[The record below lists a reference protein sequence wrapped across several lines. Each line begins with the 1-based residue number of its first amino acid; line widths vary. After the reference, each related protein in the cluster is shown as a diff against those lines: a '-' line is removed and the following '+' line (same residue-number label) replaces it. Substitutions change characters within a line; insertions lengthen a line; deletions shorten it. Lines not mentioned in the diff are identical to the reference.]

1 MRLHQRLAHMR
12 INQITRFN
20 LLMMVLL
27 GFMHSSFAAVYV
39 QDFSPQGQ
47 VKTTNQVTATFSEDM
62 VKLGAT
68 DSASPFAVNC
78 PVKGTGRWTDT
89 KTWRYQ
95 LKRDL
100 QSGER
105 CTFALKTQLKSLK
118 QSSFN
123 VENGNIPRYE
133 VFTAGPWIA
142 RIEPYENSSI
152 EENQH
157 FFIESS
163 AKVKSESVVKHAW
176 CEVEGVGER
185 IPVKLLT
192 AAEVQKAAAK
202 LPEINAQ
209 SLGLYCQQ
217 KLPAGAKVKLVW
229 GVGIESELGGKTL
242 QDEERVYKV
251 RLPFRAELTCER
263 EKPNAPCS
271 ALSDIKLL
279 FSDQISIE
287 LAEKI
292 QLVNQKPSNN
302 QKVQYPRDVSPQR
315 KKALIAQNAKQ
326 YYLKNALINQNHLD
340 TIIFKGPFSPNTTF
354 NIQLPGNFT
363 DLSGRVLSNAN
374 SFPLKTKVGALP
386 PLAKF
391 SADFGILELK
401 EGGVLP
407 VTLRN
412 VESKVAMRVLSTTK
426 PAEMLEIEEELTQF
440 ERQYKEITPNKAKL
454 TQRSVEGYEN
464 EDYQPQDFKPRLD
477 YLYPRE
483 LSFLKDKP
491 ASDLPKLSPKQAFEV
506 IGIPLQKPG
515 FYVVEIESKLLGT
528 ALLSESKP
536 LYVRTRALVTDMEVH
551 FKKGGEN
558 SLVWVTSLSTGKPV
572 TQADVTLYDCN
583 NAPIWQAKTDAQ
595 GIAQYDQ
602 ELPEMRNCN
611 SRYSYVATATKGN
624 DFSFVRSD
632 WQSGIEAWRFNV
644 DTYSQLDSPKIHTI
658 IDRSLLRAGET
669 ISMKHIA
676 RVPNYKGYAYPN
688 NQNLKQDLPDHITIE
703 LVGGEFTLDIPVEW
717 DARGV
722 ATSTWKIPQ
731 DANIGSYHIKVGSS
745 WRETAQFK
753 VSEFRLPAFKGSIS
767 ATQSNLVVNHKSTAK
782 IPFNLSLAYL
792 NGGGASGQKVS
803 VSALLTQ
810 AYPRFSNYSEF
821 SFSEQEPQSLNV
833 LLADKTPVT
842 LDKHGIGSV
851 DIPIKAA
858 SQPAH
863 LATEMTFTD
872 PNGEI
877 QTIHGSAEVWPAN
890 VVVGL
895 QVKDWAGLQG
905 KHKIQAVV
913 LNTQGQPQANVQ
925 VKIDG
930 TRHWEYVHRKRV
942 IGGFYSY
949 ETDRN
954 KEPLGKLCEGK
965 TNAKGF
971 FNCEITVKDS
981 GNIQLVASVND
992 DHGGI
997 SLAGSGFYSSE
1008 SGDIWFGQTDE
1019 DRMEVVPEKREYQPG
1034 EKARFQVHSPFYTAT
1049 ALIAVERE
1057 GILKTYVQALQR
1069 KDATI
1074 EIPIAENWG
1083 PNVFVSV
1090 LAVRGRLTDVPWYSF
1105 FQWGWRNPSNW
1116 YNIYKEG
1123 VPAPTAM
1130 VDLARPSFKF
1140 GLSKIAVGTSGFK
1153 LKVAVSSDKK
1163 SYQPRDKAKVTI
1175 QVNLPNGKPAPA
1187 GSEVALAA
1195 VDKALL
1201 ELNSNP
1207 TWALLEDMQQQRAYL
1222 METASAQMQVVGKRH
1237 FGKKALPAGGG
1248 GGADLKARELFDTLL
1263 YWNPRVKL
1271 DKNGSA
1277 TVIMPLNDSLTAFKL
1292 VAIADV
1298 NADLFGTGEAEISAT
1313 QDLQI
1318 TSGLPPMVREG
1329 DVYRAMLMLRNTTES
1344 KMQLRVH
1351 GKAGTQDLA
1360 SQSIQL
1366 APGEAKE
1373 LAWQLRVTD
1382 DASDLYIAG
1391 MPWQIEAVNSAGL
1404 NGKAKVQDRL
1414 RFTQKVL
1421 PKVPA
1426 TVQQA
1431 NFMQLTQDYSVE
1443 TGLPEGAIAGKG
1455 GLTVQLTA
1463 KLADQTGGIERYFKE
1478 YPYSCLE
1485 QKTSIATGLQDK
1497 ARWAD
1502 IVANLSSY
1510 QDSQGF
1516 LQYFPG
1522 MTNGSEMLTAYV
1534 LTMAYENE
1542 VKLPAEVGNKMQ
1554 QALLDFVEGRSQPAG
1569 TWYWGSNQYLIER
1582 RLHALAALSYTG
1594 NIDTRVLTAFDFK
1607 PIQMPTTT
1615 LIDWLAIYTH
1625 LPKADNRDERM
1636 QQIERELRNRLQNVG
1651 GRLVFTTEDN
1661 DVWWWAMVDGEVN
1674 ATRLVSLLMQN
1685 PAWQK
1690 DMPALLRGAILR
1702 QNKGR
1707 WQTTTSN
1714 AWGRLALQKF
1724 GLAFEREAV
1733 TGMTT
1738 AALDDNKQTFDWA
1751 THTVTKQ
1758 LKPSADN
1765 APVIKAKEAVAA
1777 SLYFPWATQI
1787 KSQQFSL
1794 QHAGTGQPWVNSLV
1808 TAAIPAKSL
1817 ENGYKITRLI
1827 TPIEQKVAGK
1837 WSRGD
1842 LLRVRLDIDSSQA
1855 MSWVALSDP
1864 IPAGAS
1870 VLGNTARDSVI
1881 AQSNENT
1888 YDGKNMAY
1896 PNYTERGLSFFRAY
1910 YEYAPKGHF
1919 WVEYTIRLNNPGT
1932 FNLPPTRIEA
1942 MYAPELF
1949 GQLPNAQLTV
1959 QSAP

>member
-1 MRLHQRLAHMR
+1 MIIKKITQFSLLIIIWFSPINSSLA
-12 INQITRFN
+12 N
-20 LLMMVLL
+20 
-27 GFMHSSFAAVYV
+27 VYV

-47 VKTTNQVTATFSEDM
+47 VKATDQATVVFSEEM
-62 VKLGAT
+62 VKLGDT
-68 DSASPFAVNC
+68 DAPAPFNVEC
-78 PVKGTGRWTDT
+78 SIKGKGRWTDT
-89 KTWRYQ
+89 KTWQYR
-95 LKRDL
+95 LNRDL
-100 QSGER
+100 KSGER
-105 CTFALKTQLKSLK
+105 CIFTLKNRVKSLN
-118 QSSFN
+118 QQAFQVVN
-123 VENGNIPRYE
+123 NQLPHYE
-133 VFTAGPWIA
+133 IFTAGPWIA
-142 RIEPYENSSI
+142 HIEPYENSSI
-152 EENQH
+152 EENQT
-157 FFIESS
+157 FLISTS
-163 AKVKSESVVKHAW
+163 APVKAASVLKNAW

-192 AAEVQKAAAK
+192 PEQLKELVKK
-202 LPEINAQ
+202 LTEANRK
-209 SLGLYCQQ
+209 SVGLYCQQ

-229 GVGIESELGGKTL
+229 GTGIESELGGKTL

-271 ALSDIKLL
+271 ALSDIRLL

-287 LAEKI
+287 LAEQIK
-292 QLVNQKPSNN
+292 LVNQQSI
-302 QKVQYPRDVSPQR
+302 QYPRDVSPQR
-315 KKALIAQNAKQ
+315 KKVLIAQNAKQ

-340 TIIFKGPFSPNTTF
+340 TIIFKGPFNPNTTF
-354 NIQLPGNFT
+354 NIQLPNNFT

-426 PAEMLEIEEELTQF
+426 PAEMLEIEDELKLF
-440 ERQYKEITPNKAKL
+440 EQQYKEIVPNKAKL
-454 TQRSVEGYEN
+454 TQRSVEGYEE
-464 EDYQPQDFKPRLD
+464 EDYQTKVD

-491 ASDLPKLSPKQAFEV
+491 ATDLPKLSPKQAFEV

-536 LYVRTRALVTDMEVH
+536 LYVRTRALVTDMAVH

-572 TQADVTLYDCN
+572 SAADVTLYDCN
-583 NAPIWQAKTDAQ
+583 NAPIWQAKTNEQ
-595 GIAQYDQ
+595 GIAFYEQ
-602 ELPEMRNCN
+602 ELPEMRNCS

-632 WQSGIEAWRFNV
+632 WQNGIEAWRFNV

-676 RVPNYKGYAYPN
+676 RVPNYKGYAYPTA
-688 NQNLKQDLPDHITIE
+688 QNLKQALPDHITVE

-753 VSEFRLPAFKGSIS
+753 VSEFRLPAFKGSV
-767 ATQSNLVVNHKSTAK
+767 APAKNNMVLNHENAAK
-782 IPFNLSLAYL
+782 IPVNLSLAYL
-792 NGGGASGQKVS
+792 NGGGASGQKVT

-810 AYPRFSNYSEF
+810 AYPRFENYSEF

-851 DIPIKAA
+851 DIPIKAV

-863 LATEMTFTD
+863 MATEMTFTD

-877 QTIHGSAEVWPAN
+877 QTIHGSAEIWPAN

-895 QVKDWAGLQG
+895 QVKDWAGLTG

-913 LNTQGQPQANVQ
+913 LNTQGQAQANMQ

-949 ETDRN
+949 ETDYN

-965 TNAKGF
+965 TNAQGF
-971 FNCEITVKDS
+971 FNCEVTVKDS
-981 GNIQLVASVND
+981 GNIQLLASVKD
-992 DHGGI
+992 SQGGI

-1034 EKARFQVHSPFYTAT
+1034 EKARFQVHSPFYNAT

-1057 GILKTYVQALQR
+1057 GILKTFVQPLQR

-1074 EIPIAENWG
+1074 EIPIVENWG

-1090 LAVRGRLTDVPWYSF
+1090 LVVRGRLTDVPWYSF

-1163 SYQPRDKAKVTI
+1163 TYQPRDKAKVTI
-1175 QVNLPNGKPAPA
+1175 KVTLPNGKPVPA
-1187 GSEVALAA
+1187 GSEVVLAA

-1207 TWALLEDMQQQRAYL
+1207 SWNLLEDMQQQRAYL

-1271 DKNGSA
+1271 DKSGSA
-1277 TVIMPLNDSLTAFKL
+1277 TVTVPLNDSLTAFKL

-1329 DVYRAMLMLRNTTES
+1329 DTYRAMLMLRNTTES
-1344 KMQLRVH
+1344 KMELRVH

-1366 APGEAKE
+1366 AAGEAKE

-1382 DASDLYIAG
+1382 DASDLYMAG
-1391 MPWQIEAVNSAGL
+1391 MPWQIEAVDSKN
-1404 NGKAKVQDRL
+1404 KVQDRL
-1414 RFTQKVL
+1414 RFTQKIL
-1421 PKVPA
+1421 PKIPA

-1431 NFMQLTQDYSVE
+1431 NFMQLTQDYTVE

-1463 KLADQTGGIERYFKE
+1463 KLADQTAGIERYFKE

-1516 LQYFPG
+1516 LEYFPG
-1522 MTNGSEMLTAYV
+1522 MTNGSEILTAYV
-1534 LTMAYENE
+1534 LTMAYENDI
-1542 VKLPAEVGNKMQ
+1542 KLPIEVENKMQ
-1554 QALLDFVEGRSQPAG
+1554 QALLDFVEGRIQPTGA
-1569 TWYWGSNQYLIER
+1569 WYWGSNQYLTER

-1594 NIDTRVLTAFDFK
+1594 NVDTRVLTAFDFK

-1625 LPKADNRDERM
+1625 LPKADNHDERM

-1674 ATRLVSLLMQN
+1674 ATRLVSLLMKN
-1685 PAWQK
+1685 PAWQA
-1690 DMPALLRGAILR
+1690 DMPVLLRGAILR

-1733 TGMTT
+1733 TGITT
-1738 AALDDNKQTFDWA
+1738 ATLDANKQELDWA
-1751 THTVTKQ
+1751 SNIVTKQ
-1758 LKPSADN
+1758 PKPSVNN
-1765 APVIKAKEAVAA
+1765 APAIKTKEAVAA
-1777 SLYFPWATQI
+1777 SLYFPWSRESKT
-1787 KSQQFSL
+1787 QQFSL
-1794 QHAGTGQPWVNSLV
+1794 KHVGTGKPWVNSLV
-1808 TAAIPAKSL
+1808 TAALPAKSL

-1842 LLRVRLDIDSSQA
+1842 LLRVRLGIDSSQA

-1870 VLGNTARDSVI
+1870 ILGNTARDSVI
-1881 AQSNENT
+1881 AQTNENA

-1919 WVEYTIRLNNPGT
+1919 WVEYTVRLNNPGT

-1949 GQLPNAQLTV
+1949 GQLPNAQLMV

>member
-1 MRLHQRLAHMR
+1 MMIKKITQFSLLIVIWFSPINSSLA
-12 INQITRFN
+12 NVN
-20 LLMMVLL
+20 
-27 GFMHSSFAAVYV
+27 V

-47 VKTTNQVTATFSEDM
+47 VKTTDQATAVFSEDM
-62 VKLGAT
+62 VKLGDT
-68 DSASPFAVNC
+68 DAPAPFNVEC
-78 PVKGTGRWTDT
+78 SIKGKGRWTDT
-89 KTWRYQ
+89 KTWQYR
-95 LKRDL
+95 LNRDL
-100 QSGER
+100 ESGER
-105 CTFALKTQLKSLK
+105 CIFTLKNRVKSLN
-118 QSSFN
+118 QEAFQVVN
-123 VENGNIPRYE
+123 NQLPRYE
-133 VFTAGPWIA
+133 IFTAGPWVA
-142 RIEPYENSSI
+142 HIEPYENSSI
-152 EENQH
+152 EENQT
-157 FFIESS
+157 FFISTS
-163 AKVKSESVVKHAW
+163 APVKAASVLKNAW

-185 IPVKLLT
+185 IPVQLLT
-192 AAEVQKAAAK
+192 AQQLKELAK
-202 LPEINAQ
+202 KLTEANRK
-209 SLGLYCQQ
+209 SVGLYCQQ

-229 GVGIESELGGKTL
+229 GTGIESELGGKTL
-242 QDEERVYKV
+242 QDEEKEFKV

-287 LAEKI
+287 LAEQIK
-292 QLVNQKPSNN
+292 LVNQQSI
-302 QKVQYPRDVSPQR
+302 QYPRDVSPQR

-340 TIIFKGPFSPNTTF
+340 TIIFKGPFNPNTTF
-354 NIQLPGNFT
+354 NIQLPKNFT
-363 DLSGRVLSNAN
+363 DLSGRKLSNAN

-412 VESKVAMRVLSTTK
+412 VESKVAMRVLSTNR
-426 PAEMLEIEEELTQF
+426 PAEMLEIEDELRLF
-440 ERQYKEITPNKAKL
+440 EQQYKEITPNKAKL
-454 TQRSVEGYEN
+454 TQRGVDGDEY
-464 EDYQPQDFKPRLD
+464 EDYQPRRD

-483 LSFLKDKP
+483 LSFLEEKP

-528 ALLSESKP
+528 ALLSESKN
-536 LYVRTRALVTDMEVH
+536 LYVRTRALVTDMAVH

-572 TQADVTLYDCN
+572 SNADVTLYDCN
-583 NAPIWQAKTDAQ
+583 NAPIWQAKTNAQ
-595 GIAQYDQ
+595 GIALYEQ
-602 ELPEMRNCN
+602 ELPEMRNCS

-632 WQSGIEAWRFNV
+632 WQNGIEAWRFNV
-644 DTYSQLDSPKIHTI
+644 DTYSQIDSPKIHTI
-658 IDRSLLRAGET
+658 LDRSLLRAGET
-669 ISMKHIA
+669 VSMKHIA

-688 NQNLKQDLPDHITIE
+688 TQNLKQALPDHITVE

-745 WRETAQFK
+745 WRQTAQFK
-753 VSEFRLPAFKGSIS
+753 VSEFRLPAFKGSVS
-767 ATQSNLVVNHKSTAK
+767 PAKNNMVLNHKNAAK
-782 IPFNLSLAYL
+782 IPVNLSLSYL

-810 AYPRFSNYSEF
+810 EYPRFENYSEF

-851 DIPIKAA
+851 DIPLKAVN
-858 SQPAH
+858 QPAH
-863 LATEMTFTD
+863 VATEMTFTD

-877 QTIHGSAEVWPAN
+877 QTIHGSADIWPAN

-895 QVKDWAGLQG
+895 QVKDWAGLTG

-949 ETDRN
+949 ETDNN

-965 TNAKGF
+965 TNAQGF
-971 FNCEITVKDS
+971 FNCEVTVKDS
-981 GNIQLVASVND
+981 GNIQLVASVKD
-992 DHGGI
+992 SQGGI

-1034 EKARFQVHSPFYTAT
+1034 EKARFQVHSPFYNAT

-1057 GILKTYVQALQR
+1057 GILKTYVQPLQR

-1074 EIPIAENWG
+1074 EIPIADNWG

-1090 LAVRGRLTDVPWYSF
+1090 LAVRGRLIDVPWYSF

-1153 LKVAVSSDKK
+1153 LKVAVTSDKK
-1163 SYQPRDKAKVTI
+1163 TYQPREKAKVTI
-1175 QVNLPNGKPAPA
+1175 KVSLPNGKPAPA
-1187 GSEVALAA
+1187 GSEIVLAA

-1207 TWALLEDMQQQRAYL
+1207 SWNLLEDMQQQRAYL

-1277 TVIMPLNDSLTAFKL
+1277 TVTVPLNDSLTAFKL

-1318 TSGLPPMVREG
+1318 NSGLPPMVREG
-1329 DVYRAMLMLRNTTES
+1329 DTYRAMLMLRNTTES

-1366 APGEAKE
+1366 AAGEAKE
-1373 LAWQLRVTD
+1373 LAWQLRVTE
-1382 DASDLYIAG
+1382 DASNTYLAG
-1391 MPWQIEAVNSAGL
+1391 MPWQIEAVDSKN
-1404 NGKAKVQDRL
+1404 KVQDRL
-1414 RFTQKVL
+1414 RFTQKIL
-1421 PKVPA
+1421 PKIPA

-1431 NFMQLTQDYSVE
+1431 NFMQLTQDYTVE
-1443 TGLPEGAIAGKG
+1443 TGLPDGAIAGKG

-1463 KLADQTGGIERYFKE
+1463 KLADQTAGIERYFKE

-1522 MTNGSEMLTAYV
+1522 MTNGSEILTAYV
-1534 LTMAYENE
+1534 LTMAYENAI
-1542 VKLPAEVGNKMQ
+1542 KLPIEVENKMQ
-1554 QALLDFVEGRSQPAG
+1554 QALLDFVEGRIQPAG
-1569 TWYWGSNQYLIER
+1569 TWYWGSNQYLTER

-1594 NIDTRVLTAFDFK
+1594 NVDARVLSAFEFK

-1625 LPKADNRDERM
+1625 LPKADNHDARM

-1651 GRLVFTTEDN
+1651 GRLLFTTEDN
-1661 DVWWWAMVDGEVN
+1661 DTWWWAMVDGEVN

-1702 QNKGR
+1702 QSKGH

-1724 GLAFEREAV
+1724 GLAFERETV
-1733 TGMTT
+1733 TGITT
-1738 AALDDNKQTFDWA
+1738 ASLDANKQELDWA
-1751 THTVTKQ
+1751 TNVVTKQ
-1758 LKPSADN
+1758 PKPSANN

-1777 SLYFPWATQI
+1777 SLYFPWSRESKT
-1787 KSQQFSL
+1787 QQFSL
-1794 QHAGTGQPWVNSLV
+1794 KHVGTGKPWVNSLV

-1817 ENGYKITRLI
+1817 ENGYKITRLV

-1837 WSRGD
+1837 LSRGD
-1842 LLRVRLDIDSSQA
+1842 LLRVRLDIDSNQA

-1870 VLGNTARDSVI
+1870 ILGNTARDSAI
-1881 AQSNENT
+1881 AQTGENE

-1919 WVEYTIRLNNPGT
+1919 WIEYTIRLNNTGA

-1959 QSAP
+1959 LPAP

>member
-1 MRLHQRLAHMR
+1 MIIKKITQFSLLIIIWFSPINSSLA
-12 INQITRFN
+12 T
-20 LLMMVLL
+20 
-27 GFMHSSFAAVYV
+27 VYV

-47 VKTTNQVTATFSEDM
+47 VKTTDQATVVFSEEM
-62 VKLGAT
+62 VKLGDT
-68 DSASPFAVNC
+68 DAPAPFNVEC
-78 PVKGTGRWTDT
+78 SIKGKGRWTDT
-89 KTWRYQ
+89 KTWQYR
-95 LKRDL
+95 LNRDL
-100 QSGER
+100 ESGER
-105 CTFALKTQLKSLK
+105 CIFTLKNRVKSLN
-118 QSSFN
+118 QQAFQVVN
-123 VENGNIPRYE
+123 NQLPHYE
-133 VFTAGPWIA
+133 IFTAGPWIA
-142 RIEPYENSSI
+142 HIEPYENSSI
-152 EENQH
+152 EENQT
-157 FFIESS
+157 FLIGTS
-163 AKVKSESVVKHAW
+163 APVKAASVLKNAW

-192 AAEVQKAAAK
+192 PEQLKELAK
-202 LPEINAQ
+202 KLTEANRK
-209 SLGLYCQQ
+209 SVGLYCQQ

-229 GVGIESELGGKTL
+229 GTGIESELGGKTL
-242 QDEERVYKV
+242 QDEEKVYKV

-287 LAEKI
+287 LAEQIK
-292 QLVNQKPSNN
+292 LVNQQSI
-302 QKVQYPRDVSPQR
+302 QYPRDVSPQR
-315 KKALIAQNAKQ
+315 KKVLIAQNAKQ

-340 TIIFKGPFSPNTTF
+340 TIIFKGPFNPNTTF
-354 NIQLPGNFT
+354 NIQLPNNFT

-426 PAEMLEIEEELTQF
+426 PAEMLEIEDELKLF
-440 ERQYKEITPNKAKL
+440 EQQYKEIVPNKAKL
-454 TQRSVEGYEN
+454 TQRSVEGYEE
-464 EDYQPQDFKPRLD
+464 EDYQTKVD

-491 ASDLPKLSPKQAFEV
+491 ATDLPKLSPKQAFEV

-536 LYVRTRALVTDMEVH
+536 LYVRTRALVTDMAVH

-572 TQADVTLYDCN
+572 SAADVTLYDCN
-583 NAPIWQAKTDAQ
+583 NAPIWQAKTNEQ
-595 GIAQYDQ
+595 GIAFYEQ
-602 ELPEMRNCN
+602 ELPEMRNCS

-632 WQSGIEAWRFNV
+632 WQNGIEAWRFNV

-676 RVPNYKGYAYPN
+676 RVPNYKGYAYPTA
-688 NQNLKQDLPDHITIE
+688 QNLKQALPDHITVE

-753 VSEFRLPAFKGSIS
+753 VSEFRLPAFKGSV
-767 ATQSNLVVNHKSTAK
+767 APAKNNMVLNHENAAK
-782 IPFNLSLAYL
+782 IPVNLSLAYL

-810 AYPRFSNYSEF
+810 AYPRFENYSEF

-851 DIPIKAA
+851 DIPIKAV

-863 LATEMTFTD
+863 MATEMTFTD

-877 QTIHGSAEVWPAN
+877 QTIHGSAEIWPAN

-895 QVKDWAGLQG
+895 QVKDWAGLTG

-913 LNTQGQPQANVQ
+913 LNTQGQAQANMQ

-949 ETDRN
+949 ETDYN

-965 TNAKGF
+965 TNAQGF
-971 FNCEITVKDS
+971 FNCEVTVKDS
-981 GNIQLVASVND
+981 GNIQLLASVKD
-992 DHGGI
+992 SQGGI

-1034 EKARFQVHSPFYTAT
+1034 EKARFQVHSPFYNAT

-1057 GILKTYVQALQR
+1057 GILKTFVQPLQR

-1074 EIPIAENWG
+1074 EIPIVENWG

-1090 LAVRGRLTDVPWYSF
+1090 LVVRGRLTDVPWYSF

-1163 SYQPRDKAKVTI
+1163 TYQPRDKAKVTI
-1175 QVNLPNGKPAPA
+1175 KVTLPNGKPVPA
-1187 GSEVALAA
+1187 GSEVVLAA

-1207 TWALLEDMQQQRAYL
+1207 SWNLLEDMQQQRAYL

-1271 DKNGSA
+1271 DKSGSA
-1277 TVIMPLNDSLTAFKL
+1277 TVTVPLNDSLTAFKL

-1329 DVYRAMLMLRNTTES
+1329 DTYRAMLMLRNTTES
-1344 KMQLRVH
+1344 KMELRVH

-1366 APGEAKE
+1366 AAGEAKE

-1382 DASDLYIAG
+1382 DASDLYMAG
-1391 MPWQIEAVNSAGL
+1391 MPWQIEAVDSKN
-1404 NGKAKVQDRL
+1404 KVQDRL

-1421 PKVPA
+1421 PKIPA

-1431 NFMQLTQDYSVE
+1431 NFMQLTQDYTVE

-1463 KLADQTGGIERYFKE
+1463 KLADQTAGIERYFKE

-1510 QDSQGF
+1510 QDNQGF
-1516 LQYFPG
+1516 LEYFPG
-1522 MTNGSEMLTAYV
+1522 MTNGSEILTAYV
-1534 LTMAYENE
+1534 LTMAYENDI
-1542 VKLPAEVGNKMQ
+1542 KLPIEVENKMQ
-1554 QALLDFVEGRSQPAG
+1554 QALLDFVEGRIQPAG
-1569 TWYWGSNQYLIER
+1569 TWYWGSNQYLTER

-1594 NIDTRVLTAFDFK
+1594 NVDTRVLSAFDFK

-1625 LPKADNRDERM
+1625 LPKADNHDERM

-1674 ATRLVSLLMQN
+1674 ATRLVSLLMKN
-1685 PAWQK
+1685 PAWQA

-1724 GLAFEREAV
+1724 GLVFEREAV
-1733 TGMTT
+1733 TGITT
-1738 AALDDNKQTFDWA
+1738 ATLDANKQELDWA
-1751 THTVTKQ
+1751 SNIVTKQ
-1758 LKPSADN
+1758 PKPSVN
-1765 APVIKAKEAVAA
+1765 NTPVIKAKEAVAA
-1777 SLYFPWATQI
+1777 SLYFPWSRES
-1787 KSQQFSL
+1787 KPQQFSL
-1794 QHAGTGQPWVNSLV
+1794 KHVGTGKPWVNSLV
-1808 TAAIPAKSL
+1808 TAAIPAKSI

-1855 MSWVALSDP
+1855 MNWVALSDP

-1870 VLGNTARDSVI
+1870 ILGNTARDSVI
-1881 AQSNENT
+1881 AQTNENA

-1949 GQLPNAQLTV
+1949 GQLPNAQLMV

>member
-1 MRLHQRLAHMR
+1 MRT
-12 INQITRFN
+12 NQMIRFN
-20 LLMMVLL
+20 LLITFILL
-27 GFMHSSFAAVYV
+27 TFLNSSHAAVYI

-62 VKLGAT
+62 VKLGDTDAAT
-68 DSASPFAVNC
+68 PFTIDC

-95 LKRDL
+95 LKRNM

-105 CTFALKTQLKSLK
+105 CTFVLKAKLKSLQ
-118 QSSFN
+118 QSAIESHSR
-123 VENGNIPRYE
+123 PYE

-142 RIEPYENSSI
+142 YIQPDENSSI

-157 FFIESS
+157 FFVVTS
-163 AKVKSESVVKHAW
+163 AKVKPESVLKYAW

-192 AAEVQKAAAK
+192 PAEVQKIATKVA
-202 LPEINAQ
+202 EINVK
-209 SLGLYCQQ
+209 SVGLYCQK
-217 KLPAGAKVKLVW
+217 KLPAGAKMKLVW
-229 GVGIESELGGKTL
+229 GAGIESELGGKTL
-242 QDEERVYKV
+242 QDEEKVFKV

-292 QLVNQKPSNN
+292 QLVSQKLSNN

-340 TIIFKGPFSPNTTF
+340 TIIFKGPFSPDTTF
-354 NIQLPGNFT
+354 NIQLPNNFT

-412 VESKVAMRVLSTTK
+412 VESKIAMRVLSTSK
-426 PAEMLEIEEELTQF
+426 PAEMLQIEDALTQF
-440 ERQYKEITPNKAKL
+440 ERQYRDIAAPNKPKL
-454 TQRSVEGYEN
+454 SQRGVDGDEY
-464 EDYQPQDFKPRLD
+464 EDYEPRRD

-483 LSFLKDKP
+483 LSFLKDKT

-506 IGIPLQKPG
+506 MGIPLQKPG
-515 FYVVEIESKLLGT
+515 FYVVEIESKLLGS

-536 LYVRTRALVTDMEVH
+536 LYVRTRALVTDMAVH

-572 TQADVTLYDCN
+572 NNADVTLYDCN
-583 NAPIWQAKTDAQ
+583 NAPIWQAKTNVE
-595 GIAQYDQ
+595 GIALYEQ
-602 ELPEMRNCN
+602 ELPELRNCS
-611 SRYSYVATATKGN
+611 SRYGYVATATHGN

-632 WQSGIEAWRFNV
+632 WQNGIEAWRFNV

-676 RVPNYKGYAYPN
+676 RVPNYQGYAYPN
-688 NQNLKQDLPDHITIE
+688 AQNLKQALPDHITVE
-703 LVGGEFTLDIPVEW
+703 LVGGEFTLDIPIEW

-753 VSEFRLPAFKGSIS
+753 VSEFRLPAFKGNIS
-767 ATQSNLVVNHKSTAK
+767 VVQNNLVVNAKNAAK
-782 IPFNLSLAYL
+782 IPVNLALAYL
-792 NGGGASGQKVS
+792 NGGGASGQKVT

-810 AYPRFSNYSEF
+810 AYPRFANYSEF

-842 LDKHGIGSV
+842 LDKHGIGKV
-851 DIPIKAA
+851 DIPIKSVA
-858 SQPAH
+858 QPAH

-877 QTIHGSAEVWPAN
+877 QTIHGSAEIWPAN
-890 VVVGL
+890 RVVGL

-905 KHKIQAVV
+905 KHSVQAVV

-949 ETDRN
+949 ETDNN

-965 TNAKGF
+965 TNAQGF
-971 FNCEITVKDS
+971 FNCEVTVKDS
-981 GNIQLVASVND
+981 GNIQLVASVKD
-992 DHGGI
+992 SQGGI

-1034 EKARFQVHSPFYTAT
+1034 EKARFQVHSPFYNAT

-1057 GILKTYVQALQR
+1057 GILKTFVQPLQR
-1069 KDATI
+1069 KNATI

-1163 SYQPRDKAKVTI
+1163 TYQPRDKAKVTI
-1175 QVNLPNGKPAPA
+1175 KVNLPNGKPAPA
-1187 GSEVALAA
+1187 GSEITLAA

-1207 TWALLEDMQQQRAYL
+1207 SWNLLEDMQQQRAYL
-1222 METASAQMQVVGKRH
+1222 VETASAQMQVIGKRH

-1277 TVIMPLNDSLTAFKL
+1277 TVSVPLNDSLTAFKL
-1292 VAIADV
+1292 VAIADI
-1298 NADLFGTGEAEISAT
+1298 NADLFGSGEAEISAT

-1329 DVYRAMLMLRNTTES
+1329 DTYRAMLMLRNTTEN
-1344 KMQLRVH
+1344 KIQLRVH
-1351 GKAGTQDLA
+1351 GKAGMQDLA

-1366 APGEAKE
+1366 AAGEAKE

-1382 DASDLYIAG
+1382 DASDLFVKG
-1391 MPWQIEAVNSAGL
+1391 MPWQIEAVNSKG
-1404 NGKAKVQDRL
+1404 KVQDRL

-1421 PKVPA
+1421 PKIPA

-1463 KLADQTGGIERYFKE
+1463 KLADQTAGIERYFNE

-1497 ARWAD
+1497 TRWAD

-1516 LQYFPG
+1516 LEYFPG

-1534 LTMAYENE
+1534 LTMAYENAI
-1542 VKLPAEVGNKMQ
+1542 KLPIEVENKMQ
-1554 QALLDFVEGRSQPAG
+1554 QALLDFVEGRIQPAG
-1569 TWYWGSNQYLIER
+1569 AWYWGSNQYLTER

-1594 NIDTRVLTAFDFK
+1594 NVDTRVLTAFDFK

-1651 GRLVFTTEDN
+1651 GRLVFTTEDA

-1702 QNKGR
+1702 QSKGR
-1707 WQTTTSN
+1707 WQTTPAN

-1733 TGMTT
+1733 TGITT
-1738 AALDDNKQTFDWA
+1738 AALDANKQAFDWA
-1751 THTVTKQ
+1751 SNTVIKQ
-1758 LKPSADN
+1758 PMPPANN
-1765 APVIKAKEAVAA
+1765 APAIKAKEAVAA
-1777 SLYFPWATQI
+1777 SLYFPWVVNK

-1794 QHAGTGQPWVNSLV
+1794 QHTGTGKPWVNSLV
-1808 TAAIPAKSL
+1808 TAAIPAKTL

-1842 LLRVRLDIDSSQA
+1842 LARVRLDIDSSQA
-1855 MSWVALSDP
+1855 ISWVALSDP

-1870 VLGNTARDSVI
+1870 ILGNTARDSMI
-1881 AQSNENT
+1881 AQSNENA

-1919 WVEYTIRLNNPGT
+1919 WVEYTIRLNNPGI

-1949 GQLPNAQLTV
+1949 GQLPNQPLTV
-1959 QSAP
+1959 QTAP

>member
-1 MRLHQRLAHMR
+1 MIIKKITQFSLLIMMMWLSNINSSLA
-12 INQITRFN
+12 N
-20 LLMMVLL
+20 
-27 GFMHSSFAAVYV
+27 VYV

-47 VKTTNQVTATFSEDM
+47 VKTTNQATVVFSEEM
-62 VKLGAT
+62 VKLGDT
-68 DSASPFAVNC
+68 DAPAPFMVDC
-78 PVKGTGRWTDT
+78 SVKGKGRWTDT
-89 KTWRYQ
+89 KTWQYR
-95 LKRDL
+95 LNRDL
-100 QSGER
+100 KSGER
-105 CTFALKTQLKSLK
+105 CIFTLKNSVKSLN
-118 QSSFN
+118 QEAFQVVSN
-123 VENGNIPRYE
+123 QLPRYE
-133 VFTAGPWIA
+133 IFTAGPWVA
-142 RIEPYENSSI
+142 HIEPYENSSI
-152 EENQH
+152 EENQT
-157 FFIESS
+157 FFINTS
-163 AKVKSESVVKHAW
+163 APVKAASVLKNAW

-192 AAEVQKAAAK
+192 PEQLKELATK
-202 LPEINAQ
+202 LTEANRK

-229 GVGIESELGGKTL
+229 GAGIESELGGRTL
-242 QDEERVYKV
+242 QDEEKVYKV

-287 LAEKI
+287 LAEQIK
-292 QLVNQKPSNN
+292 LVNQQSI
-302 QKVQYPRDVSPQR
+302 QYPRDVSPQR

-340 TIIFKGPFSPNTTF
+340 TIIFKGPFNPDTTF
-354 NIQLPGNFT
+354 NIQLPKNFT

-412 VESKVAMRVLSTTK
+412 IESKLAMRVLSTTN
-426 PAEMLEIEEELTQF
+426 PAEMLQIEDELTQF
-440 ERQYKEITPNKAKL
+440 ERQYKEIAPNKAKL
-454 TQRSVEGYEN
+454 TQRSVDGDEEQ
-464 EDYQPQDFKPRLD
+464 DYQPKLDF
-477 YLYPRE
+477 LYPRE

-536 LYVRTRALVTDMEVH
+536 LYVRTRALVTDMAVH

-572 TQADVTLYDCN
+572 GGADVTLYDCN
-583 NAPIWQAKTDAQ
+583 NAPIWQAKTNAQ
-595 GIAQYDQ
+595 GIAFYAQ
-602 ELPEMRNCN
+602 ELPEMRNCS

-644 DTYSQLDSPKIHTI
+644 DTYSQIDSPKIHTI
-658 IDRSLLRAGET
+658 LDRSLLRAGET

-676 RVPNYKGYAYPN
+676 RVPNYKGYAYPTA
-688 NQNLKQDLPDHITIE
+688 QNLKQPLPDHITVE

-722 ATSTWKIPQ
+722 ATSTWKIPK

-753 VSEFRLPAFKGSIS
+753 VSEFRLPAFKGSVS
-767 ATQSNLVVNHKSTAK
+767 PAKNNVVLNHKNAAK
-782 IPFNLSLAYL
+782 IPVKLSLAYL
-792 NGGGASGQKVS
+792 NGGGASGQKVT

-810 AYPRFSNYSEF
+810 AYPRFENYSEF

-833 LLADKTPVT
+833 LLADKTPAT

-851 DIPIKAA
+851 DIPINPVN
-858 SQPAH
+858 QPAH
-863 LATEMTFTD
+863 VATEMTFTD

-877 QTIHGSAEVWPAN
+877 QTIHGSAAIWPAN
-890 VVVGL
+890 MVVGL

-913 LNTQGQPQANVQ
+913 LNTQGQPQANVL

-949 ETDRN
+949 ETDNN

-965 TNAKGF
+965 TNAQGF
-971 FNCEITVKDS
+971 FNCEVTVKDS
-981 GNIQLVASVND
+981 GNIQLVASVKDNQ
-992 DHGGI
+992 GGV
-997 SLAGSGFYSSE
+997 SVAGSGFYSSE

-1034 EKARFQVHSPFYTAT
+1034 EKARLQVHSPFYHAT

-1057 GILKTYVQALQR
+1057 GILKTFVQPLQR

-1090 LAVRGRLTDVPWYSF
+1090 LAVRGRLTEVPWYSF

-1116 YNIYKEG
+1116 VSLYKEG

-1153 LKVAVSSDKK
+1153 LKVAVTSDKK

-1175 QVNLPNGKPAPA
+1175 KVTLPNGKPAPA
-1187 GSEVALAA
+1187 GSEVVLAA

-1201 ELNSNP
+1201 ELNSNQ

-1271 DKNGSA
+1271 DKKGVA
-1277 TVIMPLNDSLTAFKL
+1277 TVTVPLNDSLTAFKL

-1298 NADLFGTGEAEISAT
+1298 NADLFGTGETEIAAT

-1329 DVYRAMLMLRNTTES
+1329 DTYRAMLMLRNTTES

-1366 APGEAKE
+1366 AAGEAKE
-1373 LAWQLRVTD
+1373 LAWQMRVKD
-1382 DASDLYIAG
+1382 DASDVFTTG
-1391 MPWQIEAVNSAGL
+1391 MPWQVEAVDSKG
-1404 NGKAKVQDRL
+1404 KVQDRL
-1414 RFTQKVL
+1414 RFMQKVL
-1421 PKVPA
+1421 PKIPA

-1431 NFMQLTQDYSVE
+1431 NFMQLTQDYSLE

-1463 KLADQTGGIERYFKE
+1463 KLADQTAGIERYFNE

-1522 MTNGSEMLTAYV
+1522 MSNGSEMLTAYV
-1534 LTMAYENE
+1534 LTMAYENAIQLPIE
-1542 VKLPAEVGNKMQ
+1542 VENKMQ
-1554 QALLDFVEGRSQPAG
+1554 QALLDFVEGRIQPAG
-1569 TWYWGSNQYLIER
+1569 AWYWGSNQYLTER
-1582 RLHALAALSYTG
+1582 RLHAFAALSYTG
-1594 NIDTRVLTAFDFK
+1594 NVDARVLTAFEFK

-1615 LIDWLAIYTH
+1615 LIDWLAVYTH
-1625 LPKADNRDERM
+1625 LPKADNREERM

-1651 GRLVFTTEDN
+1651 GRLIFTTEDK

-1674 ATRLVSLLMQN
+1674 ATRLVSLLMKN

-1702 QNKGR
+1702 QNKGH

-1724 GLAFEREAV
+1724 GLVFERETV
-1733 TGMTT
+1733 TGITT
-1738 AALDDNKQTFDWA
+1738 AALDANKQELDWA
-1751 THTVTKQ
+1751 SNVVTKQ
-1758 LKPSADN
+1758 TATN

-1777 SLYFPWATQI
+1777 SLYFPWASHS

-1794 QHAGTGQPWVNSLV
+1794 QHAGTGKPWVNSLV

-1817 ENGYKITRLI
+1817 QNGYKITRLI

-1842 LLRVRLDIDSSQA
+1842 LLRVRLDVDSSQA

-1870 VLGNTARDSVI
+1870 ILGNTARDSVI

-1888 YDGKNMAY
+1888 YDGKNAVY

-1919 WVEYTIRLNNPGT
+1919 WVEYTVRLNNPGT

-1949 GQLPNAQLTV
+1949 GQLPNAPLTV
-1959 QSAP
+1959 LPAP